1 MISNY
6 VIKTRTCIQLCFMQK
21 IEKKRHSW
29 GYIKV
34 TQTRLHQEIQCFQAQ
49 LDIIFSSPNWSKKGK
64 LILVQ
69 TSLLKL
75 ISSFKIE
82 FIKNLT
88 LFDSFNNTDYSISFV
103 KDSRDTIQDKDVNK
117 ASSLSKSS
125 VF

>member
-1 MISNY
+1 MY
-6 VIKTRTCIQLCFMQK
+6 TQK
-21 IEKKRHSW
+21 SVCNTNRLFWKK
-29 GYIKV
+29 I
-34 TQTRLHQEIQCFQAQ
+34 EIQCFQAQ

-69 TSLLKL
+69 TGLLKL

-103 KDSRDTIQDKDVNK
+103 KDNRDNIQDKDVNK